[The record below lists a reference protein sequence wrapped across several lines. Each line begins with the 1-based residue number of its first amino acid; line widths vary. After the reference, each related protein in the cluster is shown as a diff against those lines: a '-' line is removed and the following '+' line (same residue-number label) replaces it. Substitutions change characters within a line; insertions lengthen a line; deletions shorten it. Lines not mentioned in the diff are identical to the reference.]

1 MTFCPRNYIIVH
13 FQTHNS
19 SIAPPAML
27 LHPSTSSN
35 PGGPTHLHIMIHV
48 ADISLISSSSQIV
61 TDQVEFLDHLHYTQL
76 IQSSAK
82 VL

>member
-1 MTFCPRNYIIVH
+1 MTFCQRNYIIVH

-19 SIAPPAML
+19 STAPPAV
-27 LHPSTSSN
+27 SN

-48 ADISLISSSSQIV
+48 ADNLLISSLSQIV
-61 TDQVEFLDHLHYTQL
+61 TDRVEFLDHLHYTQL
-76 IQSSAK
+76 TQSGAK